1 MQPASER
8 RIRRAAPHDAEALTA
23 LMHASAAYRGP
34 YASILRG
41 YAISAAQ
48 IGADHPYLIER
59 HSVGH
64 DPERGAELLGFYSLT
79 LAASG
84 AELDLMFV
92 ADAAQGQGVGAAL
105 FAHMRDTAQALGC
118 AQVTIVS
125 HPPAEAFYRRMGAV
139 RVGTR
144 PPSPRAPWERPILR
158 LAVGTLPPR

>member
-1 MQPASER
+1 MRPASEAVGWQV
-8 RIRRAAPHDAEALTA
+8 RRAGPHDAEALTR

-34 YASILRG
+34 YASILQG
-41 YAISAAQ
+41 YAITTAQ
-48 IGADHPYLIER
+48 IGADHFYLA
-59 HSVGH
+59 
-64 DPERGAELLGFYSLT
+64 ERGPQPLGFYSLA

-105 FAHMRDTAQALGC
+105 FAHMRETADALGC

-139 RVGTR
+139 RVGTQ
-144 PPSPRAPWERPILR
+144 PPSSRAPWERPILR
-158 LAVGTLPPR
+158 LAVGAVRPR

>member
-1 MQPASER
+1 VRPASEIPAW
-8 RIRRAAPHDAEALTA
+8 RIRRAGARDADALTQ

-34 YASILRG
+34 YASILHG
-41 YAISAAQ
+41 YAVTAAQ
-48 IGADHPYLIER
+48 IGADHLHLAER
-59 HSVGH
+59 DLAGH
-64 DPERGAELLGFYSLT
+64 GTELLGFYSLT

-105 FAHMRDTAQALGC
+105 FAHMHETADALGC
-118 AQVTIVS
+118 TQVTIVS

-144 PPSPRAPWERPILR
+144 PPSSRAPWERPVLH
-158 LAVGTLPPR
+158 LAVGAARPR

>member
-1 MQPASER
+1 MRPASEAVGWQV
-8 RIRRAAPHDAEALTA
+8 RRAGPHDAEALTR

-34 YASILRG
+34 YASILQG
-41 YAISAAQ
+41 YAITTAQ
-48 IGADHPYLIER
+48 IGADHFYLAER
-59 HSVGH
+59 
-64 DPERGAELLGFYSLT
+64 DLAERGPQPLGFYSLA

-105 FAHMRDTAQALGC
+105 FAHMRETADALGC

-139 RVGTR
+139 RVGTQ
-144 PPSPRAPWERPILR
+144 PPSSRAPWERPILR
-158 LAVGTLPPR
+158 LAVGAVRPR